1 MGNKPTHK
9 VFFVQEIGTAG
20 ETADM
25 KPFWRQ
31 IGVAWAHRSGNGYQ
45 MKLDLVPAD
54 FSTGDIVVL
63 GASERPEEA
72 TQAA

>member
-1 MGNKPTHK
+1 MGSKPTHK
-9 VFFVQEIGTAG
+9 VFFVQEISTAG
-20 ETADM
+20 DAGEK

-45 MKLDLVPAD
+45 MKLDLVPTD

-63 GASERPEEA
+63 EASEKPEEVE
-72 TQAA
+72 QAA